1 MNNVKRFQLDMGGAR
16 MGDMSA
22 AAQPNPR
29 GAKARSRRDPVQL
42 RSKERIGRIL
52 DCTADLVDRVG
63 PDQVTTTLIAKQADI
78 SVGSIY
84 AYFPD
89 RLAIFDEIVE
99 RSIGKLD
106 TVIFGTREHAIDLG
120 ETFLEGSVDII
131 DALIELYRTEPGFR
145 TLWFSQYLS
154 PSMLERMR
162 RSDEE
167 QAIIG
172 LQRIRASG
180 MYLDCPDEMSVM
192 RMYVGIIDKGV
203 DIVFRTDPAGD
214 AAAID
219 ELKRAVSIYLS
230 HYLRPLP
237 SDS

>member
-1 MNNVKRFQLDMGGAR
+1 MSGA
-16 MGDMSA
+16 A
-22 AAQPNPR
+22 EPNPR
-29 GAKARSRRDPVQL
+29 PTRARSRRDPVQL
-42 RSKERIGRIL
+42 RSRERMGRIL
-52 DCTADLVDRVG
+52 DCTAELVDRLG
-63 PDQVTTTLIAKQADI
+63 PDQVTTTLIAREANI

-99 RSIGKLD
+99 RSIGTLD
-106 TVIFGTREHAIDLG
+106 AVIFGTREHADDLG

-131 DALIELYRTEPGFR
+131 DALIDLYRTEPGFR

-154 PSMLERMR
+154 PSMLDRMR

-167 QAIIG
+167 QAITG

-180 MYLDCPDEMSVM
+180 LHLDCPDEMAVM
-192 RMYVGIIDKGV
+192 RMYVGIIDKGI
-203 DIVFRTDPAGD
+203 DIVFRTDPHGD
-214 AAAID
+214 TAAID